1 MVLGYTTR
9 REFDRLAARI
19 DAMDAGGTRGMS
31 VVQAQV
37 GELIKDVSALQ
48 TKIESHEL
56 AHVAEA
62 RQRDI
67 DRRESRRYA
76 LTTIIAAVATLIA
89 VMALLFTHAH

>member
-9 REFDRLAARI
+9 REFDALSARVNTI
-19 DAMDAGGTRGMS
+19 DQGGTRGMS
-31 VVQAQV
+31 VVQTQV

-48 TKIESHEL
+48 SKIESHEL

-67 DRRESRRYA
+67 DRREARRYA
-76 LTTIIAAVATLIA
+76 LTTIIAAIATLIA
-89 VMALLFTHAH
+89 VMALLFTHVR

>member
-1 MVLGYTTR
+1 MALGRATR
-9 REFDRLAARI
+9 REFDALTARVNSI
-19 DAMDAGGTRGMS
+19 DAGGTRGMS

-37 GELIKDVSALQ
+37 GELIKDVSELR

-67 DRRESRRYA
+67 DRREARRYA
-76 LTTIIAAVATLIA
+76 LTTIIAAIATLVA
-89 VMALLFTHAH
+89 VMALLVTRLH